1 MCIVYHV
8 KIMCRKR
15 GDHIRTDID
24 PKKCNKANK
33 RERRLKRY
41 KDGGEQREIF
51 VAQNDYPN
59 VASVIWTQSCIMFE

>member
-24 PKKCNKANK
+24 PKKCNKANNT
-33 RERRLKRY
+33 
-41 KDGGEQREIF
+41 I
-51 VAQNDYPN
+51 
-59 VASVIWTQSCIMFE
+59 C